1 LEKWARGTDRSRST
15 APATR
20 AVTGGQPS
28 ASHQSER
35 RRPWPRYI
43 LRSRSSTTS
52 APSTQSAR
60 PTAPAASSR
69 SIPPRRGTLRH
80 RGPAS
85 TPPRRRSS
93 RSSRTSTSRCSS
105 DRSDSRWIR
114 LQHRPVLGPPPI
126 PEREPEPVHLTIP
139 RRKSRSRA
147 DRLSGIAPG
156 PSGWCQRQLDDN
168 PPLIALVVGTHSGK
182 GAAEQLAGRH
192 LQ

>member
-1 LEKWARGTDRSRST
+1 MESPLEKWARGTDRSRST

-69 SIPPRRGTLRH
+69 
-80 RGPAS
+80 
-85 TPPRRRSS
+85 
-93 RSSRTSTSRCSS
+93 CSS
-105 DRSDSRWIR
+105 DRSDSRRIR

-168 PPLIALVVGTHSGK
+168 PPLIVLVVGTHSGK